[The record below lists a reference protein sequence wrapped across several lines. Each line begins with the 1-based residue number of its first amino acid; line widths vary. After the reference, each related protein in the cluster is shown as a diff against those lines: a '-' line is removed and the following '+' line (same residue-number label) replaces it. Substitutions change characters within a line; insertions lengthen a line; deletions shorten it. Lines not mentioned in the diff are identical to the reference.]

1 MGYGSQSGKVAIRT
15 QATRG
20 VPMTDIETAGVALK
34 LRSGSLA
41 GNRELLIP
49 DPEIGGGRDI
59 SDALLGPVSYSGD
72 YEMYTRFS
80 GIGTLLR
87 AALGEVNTVT
97 TTGVS
102 VHTFTGSD
110 DAQLPFLTVYEEI
123 SSGLERAQYTDAV
136 CNTFHLEVEPNG
148 FLMGTCGLIAVKQ
161 LLGVPA
167 LDLSAVYDDTTLTVG
182 TNVTVKYDG
191 VNVKAKAFSLDVN
204 NNFEDDDFRL
214 GQFTLEDLTP
224 KRREVTAS
232 ITLRHEDNLMMRQ
245 ALNGASTAVA
255 PGGLTTK
262 KELEIQIDT
271 YQEIPGAT
279 PTTTK
284 YSMNIKLHKALF
296 EPFAFAPS
304 GDDILENDIT
314 LQAVRPTLG
323 TSIMTAVLT
332 NGTPALA

>member
-80 GIGTLLR
+80 GIGTLLQ
-87 AALGEVNTVT
+87 AALGEVDTVT

-110 DAQLPFLTVYEEI
+110 AAQLPFLTVYEEI
-123 SSGLERAQYTDAV
+123 SAGLERAQYTDAV

-167 LDLSAVYDDTTLTVG
+167 LDLSDVYDDTTLTVG

-232 ITLRHEDNLMMRQ
+232 MTLRHEDNLMMRQ
-245 ALNGASTAVA
+245 ALNGASTATA

-279 PTTTK
+279 PSTTK
-284 YSMNIKLHKALF
+284 YSLNIKLHKALF
-296 EPFAFAPS
+296 EPFAFSPS

-314 LQAVRPTLG
+314 LQAVRPSLA

>member
-15 QATRG
+15 QAVRG
-20 VPMTDIETAGVALK
+20 TPMTDLETAGVALK

-41 GNRELLIP
+41 GNRELLVP
-49 DPEIGGGRDI
+49 DPEIGGGRDV

-80 GIGTLLR
+80 GIGTLLQ
-87 AALGEVNTVT
+87 AALGDADTVT

-102 VHTFTGSD
+102 THTFTGSD
-110 DAQLPFLTVYEEI
+110 AAQLPFLTVYEEI
-123 SSGLERAQYTDAV
+123 SAGLERAQYTDAV
-136 CNTFHLEVEPNG
+136 VNTFHLEVEPNG
-148 FLMGTCGLIAVKQ
+148 FLMSTAGLIAVRQ

-191 VNVKAKAFSLDVN
+191 VNVKAKSFSLDIN

-232 ITLRHEDNLMMRQ
+232 MTLRHENFNMMRQ
-245 ALNGASTAVA
+245 ALNGASTATA

-271 YQEIPGAT
+271 YQDIPGST
-279 PTTTK
+279 PLTRF
-284 YSMNIKLHKALF
+284 SLNIKLHKALM
-296 EPFAFAPS
+296 EPFAFSPS

-314 LQAVRPTLG
+314 LQAVRPDLG
-323 TSIMTAVLT
+323 ESIMTAVLV
-332 NGTPALA
+332 NGDTAIA